1 VSVTAAVPTRDG
13 ATVMLVRDGQHEDRP
28 LEVFMLRRHPST
40 AFGSIHVFPGGVVDA
55 SDHDVALDRR
65 CPGLDDVE
73 ASEQL
78 GIERGGR
85 AFWVAAVREAFEE
98 AGVLLAGPATG
109 GYVRFDHS
117 PSVEAR
123 FDDHRRAL
131 NAGERS
137 LLEVLAAEDLVLTL
151 GDVRYVSHWITPE
164 SEPKRFDTRFFLARA
179 PEGQAYAHDDGEI
192 IGSEWVRPLDALQ
205 RHRAGDFPM
214 IGPTIVSLQDLGRH
228 ATADELFDQPSPA
241 TPASPDRTSAGA
253 PALAA
258 STDSHDRPG

>member
-1 VSVTAAVPTRDG
+1 MA
-13 ATVMLVRDGQHEDRP
+13 
-28 LEVFMLRRHPST
+28 
-40 AFGSIHVFPGGVVDA
+40 
-55 SDHDVALDRR
+55 
-65 CPGLDDVE
+65 
-73 ASEQL
+73 
-78 GIERGGR
+78 GR
-85 AFWVAAVREAFEE
+85 SWVAAIRPGGKPEGVWALPKGLIEGESPESTALREIEE
-98 AGVLLAGPATG
+98 ETG
-109 GYVRFDHS
+109 CRGS
-117 PSVEAR
+117 
-123 FDDHRRAL
+123 
-131 NAGERS
+131 S
-137 LLEVLAAEDLVLTL
+137 LGKL

-179 PEGQAYAHDDGEI
+179 PEGQAYVHDDGEI

-258 STDSHDRPG
+258 STDFHDRPG